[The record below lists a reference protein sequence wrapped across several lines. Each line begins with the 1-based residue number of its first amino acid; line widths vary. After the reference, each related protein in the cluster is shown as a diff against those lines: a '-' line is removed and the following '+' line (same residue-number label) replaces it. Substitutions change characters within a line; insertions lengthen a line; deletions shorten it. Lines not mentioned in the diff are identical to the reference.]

1 MPEWS
6 FCLPSG
12 DDIGKSGGAKA
23 NFSLH
28 RQYWHRQ
35 RHNTPV
41 CPSPSEGVQ
50 RSAILA
56 SHGRLLKGLG
66 HNDLC
71 ADPSWGLQSTVWMV
85 LQTGLRITSLICQGS
100 HFYHSDFGMIT
111 YTWICSFVLVR
122 MSTYP
127 FPALLIL
134 LVFFFLQYKRVKE
147 TVVLYVIFPGLYCW
161 WKLWRE
167 WEFETTQVG
176 LILFGTDYEGGRFVT
191 IQIYSLSILH
201 RCTCSW
207 TFSFSQISSR
217 ETYRLE

>member
-1 MPEWS
+1 MESCVLSSPPWGWGRWQRLWRRLQGWGEEGRSKLGKPPGAWWS

-12 DDIGKSGGAKA
+12 DDIGKNGGAKA

-35 RHNTPV
+35 HHNRPV

-71 ADPSWGLQSTVWMV
+71 AGPSWGLQSTVWMV
-85 LQTGLRITSLICQGS
+85 LQSGLRITSLICQGS

-134 LVFFFLQYKRVKE
+134 LVFFFFNIKE
-147 TVVLYVIFPGLYCW
+147 
-161 WKLWRE
+161 
-167 WEFETTQVG
+167 
-176 LILFGTDYEGGRFVT
+176 
-191 IQIYSLSILH
+191 
-201 RCTCSW
+201 
-207 TFSFSQISSR
+207 
-217 ETYRLE
+217 